1 MNGQK
6 DFNYQQEI
14 EMLRELFKFDFI
26 GLALIQSADQRFE
39 HKWKYVSGNLSDRYK
54 RIVLQSGKG
63 VAGNVI
69 KTGKPTLVEDVGMNF
84 SADELFNY
92 PIVVVEKLSSFGA
105 IPLFKNNRVQGVLL
119 VAYREGRQLTPQ
131 KFKEFREAVGPRF
144 GPYYNKEMVK
154 L

>member
-1 MNGQK
+1 MNGQNGF
-6 DFNYQQEI
+6 DYQQEI
-14 EMLRELFKFDFI
+14 EQLRTVFGFDFI
-26 GLALIQSADQRFE
+26 GLALQQSAVQRFE
-39 HKWKYVSGNLSDRYK
+39 LKWTHVSGNLSDRYK

-69 KTGKPTLVEDVGMNF
+69 KTGKPSLVEDVKISL

-92 PIVVVEKLSSFGA
+92 PIVVAEKLTSFGA

-119 VAYREGRQLTPQ
+119 VAYRDERRLTPQ
-131 KFKEFREAVGPRF
+131 KFKDFRDWIGPKF
-144 GPYYNKEMVK
+144 GPYSNKEMVK

>member
-1 MNGQK
+1 MNGQQ
-6 DFNYQQEI
+6 DFDYQLEI
-14 EMLRELFKFDFI
+14 ESLRDVFEFDFI
-26 GLALIQSADQRFE
+26 GLSLIQAADQRFE
-39 HKWKYVSGNLSDRYK
+39 HKWTYVSGNLSDRYK

-69 KTGKPTLVEDVGMNF
+69 KTGKPTLVEDVEQGF

-92 PIVVVEKLSSFGA
+92 PIVVAEKLCSYGA

-119 VAYREGRQLTPQ
+119 VAYRENRRLTPQ
-131 KFKEFREAVGPRF
+131 QFKEFKDALGPRF
-144 GPYYNKEMVK
+144 GPYYNMEMVK